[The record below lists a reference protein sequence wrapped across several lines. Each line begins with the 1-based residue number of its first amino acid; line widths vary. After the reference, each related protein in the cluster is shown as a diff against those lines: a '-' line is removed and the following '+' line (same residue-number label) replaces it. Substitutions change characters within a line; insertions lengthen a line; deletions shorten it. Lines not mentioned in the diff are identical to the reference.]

1 VPGTKTY
8 IAKPSE
14 IDRNWWIADGE
25 DKVIGRLASDIAV
38 ILMGKHRPEYTPNF
52 DTGDF
57 VVVTNIDKLQFSG
70 RKWEQKTYTWYTGYP
85 GLRSE
90 TAGAR
95 FKRKPEQVLRDAVRR
110 MLPKNR
116 IGRKMLSKLKMYQ
129 GTDHPHQAQNP
140 KPLESL
146 NADTSK

>member
-1 VPGTKTY
+1 MPGTKTY

-14 IDRNWWIADGE
+14 IERNWWIADGE
-25 DKVIGRLASDIAV
+25 DKIIGRLAADIAV

-57 VVVTNIDKLQFSG
+57 VIVTNIDKLQFSG

-95 FKRKPEQVLRDAVRR
+95 FKRKPEQVMR
-110 MLPKNR
+110 
-116 IGRKMLSKLKMYQ
+116 LSLI
-129 GTDHPHQAQNP
+129 HI
-140 KPLESL
+140 
-146 NADTSK
+146 

>member
-1 VPGTKTY
+1 MAGTKTY
-8 IAKPSE
+8 VAKPGE
-14 IDRNWWIADGE
+14 IERKWWIADAEGQI
-25 DKVIGRLASDIAV
+25 VGRLASEIAV
-38 ILMGKHRPEYTPNF
+38 VLMGKHRPTYTPHV

-57 VVVTNIDKLQFSG
+57 VVITNVDKVVFSG
-70 RKWEQKTYTWYTGYP
+70 SKWAKKTYTWYTGYP

-95 FKRKPEQVLRDAVRR
+95 FERKPEQILRDAIRR

-116 IGRKMLSKLKMYQ
+116 LGRKMLTKLKLYS

-140 KPLESL
+140 QPFETP
-146 NADTSK
+146 ATSN